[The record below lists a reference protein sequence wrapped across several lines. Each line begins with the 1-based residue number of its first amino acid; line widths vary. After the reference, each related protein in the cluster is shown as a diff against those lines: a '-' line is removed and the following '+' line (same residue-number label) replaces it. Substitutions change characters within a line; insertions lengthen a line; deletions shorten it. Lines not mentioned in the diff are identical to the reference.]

1 MQVQIFNRDTNPT
14 NLMADGIVDL
24 NKVLREKEHDG
35 YFPLHFRGRP
45 GGGDIYLELTF
56 YPAVSLWFYFYLH
69 ISNCTK

>member
-1 MQVQIFNRDTNPT
+1 MNIPVGVGYHQMHVQIFNRDTNPT

-56 YPAVSLWFYFYLH
+56 YPAVSL
-69 ISNCTK
+69 